1 MQQQLAQRTR
11 IHVDSLGAL
20 EGTIQRLTTE
30 CQRLQC
36 SLTFIFIFVGEL
48 ISRRTISAAHDGLL
62 DEVASMR
69 AAIREYVERGNVIFF
84 WIGIAGFWQTNM
96 YYVIGSPGR
105 MAWRFAPRDANYGG
119 LDGPGDGRRQRRA
132 RGSAPRYA
140 GLFYLTK
147 ITYLHWPFCSWIFA
161 RWGTK
166 QGIYAWRGWFTR
178 LLQIHKL
185 TKRGE

>member
-1 MQQQLAQRTR
+1 VQQQLAQRTR

-84 WIGIAGFWQTNM
+84 
-96 YYVIGSPGR
+96 
-105 MAWRFAPRDANYGG
+105 
-119 LDGPGDGRRQRRA
+119 
-132 RGSAPRYA
+132 
-140 GLFYLTK
+140 
-147 ITYLHWPFCSWIFA
+147 
-161 RWGTK
+161 
-166 QGIYAWRGWFTR
+166 
-178 LLQIHKL
+178 
-185 TKRGE
+185 